1 MKKLNFITYFFS
13 LLLVTDLYVFA
24 IDSKEQRKLK
34 NKIHNF
40 SSTNIDTD
48 MSIKWSLTG
57 LYLEKYDD
65 NYTFIKNPK
74 LKMFDSNLITN
85 ISSETAIDPTG
96 EMSEIYL
103 KSNVAVNRNNSSNG
117 NIIKLYTSYA
127 IFYLAKALIETDRDV
142 TIITSDSTTT
152 GNGLSA
158 NLDMGLITI
167 LSDAERTIKEGD
179 QLQTIKGNQMI
190 YNTKTGEWI
199 VKNKP
204 ASNLKKSIKN
214 KVTTTFN
221 LN

>member
-1 MKKLNFITYFFS
+1 MNNFNFITSLFY
-13 LLLVTDLYVFA
+13 LLLITNFHVLANEST
-24 IDSKEQRKLK
+24 EQRQLK

-40 SSTNIDTD
+40 SSKNIDTD
-48 MSIKWSLTG
+48 MSTKWSLTG

-74 LKMFDSNLITN
+74 LRMFNSNLITN

-96 EMSEIYL
+96 EMNEIYL
-103 KSNVAVNRNNSSNG
+103 KSNVLVNRNNSSNG
-117 NIIKLYTSYA
+117 NTVKLYTSYA
-127 IFYLAKALIETDRDV
+127 IFYLSKDLIETDRDV

-158 NLDMGLITI
+158 NLDLGLITI

-190 YNTKTGEWI
+190 YNTRTDEWI